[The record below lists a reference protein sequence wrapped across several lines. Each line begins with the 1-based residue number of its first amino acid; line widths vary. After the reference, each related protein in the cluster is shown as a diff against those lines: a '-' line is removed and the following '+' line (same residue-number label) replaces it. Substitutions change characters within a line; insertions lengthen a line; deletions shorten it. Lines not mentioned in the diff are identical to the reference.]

1 MSKIKTPTIK
11 THNLSNLKKI
21 CMILITVFV
30 LFFTILIS
38 LKIGSIEIS
47 FKELI
52 EGLFL
57 NIKSDNFLIIK
68 DLRIPRV
75 LTAVLIGGNLA
86 VAGVL
91 LQTTMKNPLADPGII
106 GISSGASLGAIA
118 VMVVFTNL
126 IKYKIIIAFIGGII
140 AAGLVYLI
148 GEDKGF
154 SPVRI
159 ILAGVCVNSILN
171 ALSSIVTVFDS
182 LGVSSIQTWLLGSLV
197 NVTWNDFKIL
207 ALYTIIGI
215 VLCLFVIKSCD
226 IMALGDKTAQSLGL
240 NINKVRAITSFVAVF
255 LTSISTGVGGVISF
269 VGLVIPH
276 ICRFLIG
283 SSHRFL
289 IPFSYFMGGFLLL
302 VADTVSRNI
311 FRPYEIPVGV
321 TMCLV
326 GGPFFIY
333 ILKRSKR

>member
-1 MSKIKTPTIK
+1 MSKIKTPT
-11 THNLSNLKKI
+11 LSSSKKI
-21 CMILITVFV
+21 CMILTTVFV
-30 LFFTILIS
+30 LCFTILIS
-38 LKIGSIEIS
+38 LRIGSIDVS

-52 EGLFL
+52 DGMFL
-57 NIKSDNFLIIK
+57 NKQSNNFLIIR
-68 DLRIPRV
+68 DLRMPRV
-75 LTAVLIGGNLA
+75 LSAVLIGGNLA
-86 VAGVL
+86 VAGAL

-118 VMVVFTNL
+118 VMVIFTDL

-140 AAGLVYLI
+140 AACLVYLI

-171 ALSSIVTVFDS
+171 ALSSMVTVFNS
-182 LGVSSIQTWLLGSLV
+182 AGVSSIQTWLLGSLV

-207 ALYTIIGI
+207 ALYTIVGI
-215 VLCLFVIKSCD
+215 ALCLLVIKSCD
-226 IMALGDKTAQSLGL
+226 LMGLGDKTAQSLGL
-240 NINKVRAITSFVAVF
+240 NVNRVRVMITFVAVF

-283 SSHRFL
+283 SSHKFL

-311 FRPYEIPVGV
+311 FRPYEIPVGL

-333 ILKRSKR
+333 ILRRSKR

>member
-1 MSKIKTPTIK
+1 MSRIE
-11 THNLSNLKKI
+11 THTLSSSKKI
-21 CMILITVFV
+21 CMILGTVFI
-30 LFFTILIS
+30 LLITILIS
-38 LKIGSIEIS
+38 LRIGSIDVS

-52 EGLFL
+52 DGMFL
-57 NIKSDNFLIIK
+57 NKQSNNFLIIR
-68 DLRIPRV
+68 DLRMPRV
-75 LTAVLIGGNLA
+75 LSAVLIGGNLA
-86 VAGVL
+86 VAGAL

-118 VMVVFTNL
+118 VMVIFTDL

-140 AAGLVYLI
+140 AACLVYLI

-171 ALSSIVTVFDS
+171 ALSSMVTVFNS
-182 LGVSSIQTWLLGSLV
+182 AGVSSIQTWLLGSLV

-207 ALYTIIGI
+207 ALYTIVGI
-215 VLCLFVIKSCD
+215 ALCLLVIKSCD
-226 IMALGDKTAQSLGL
+226 LMGLGDKTAQSLGL
-240 NINKVRAITSFVAVF
+240 NVNRVRVMITFVAVF

-283 SSHRFL
+283 SSHKFL

-311 FRPYEIPVGV
+311 FRPYEIPVGL

-333 ILKRSKR
+333 ILRRSKR

>member
-1 MSKIKTPTIK
+1 MSKIKTPT
-11 THNLSNLKKI
+11 LSNSKKI
-21 CMILITVFV
+21 CMILTTVFV
-30 LFFTILIS
+30 LCFTILIS
-38 LKIGSIEIS
+38 LRIGSIDIS

-52 EGLFL
+52 DGMFL
-57 NIKSDNFLIIK
+57 SKQSNNFLIIR
-68 DLRIPRV
+68 DLRMPRV
-75 LTAVLIGGNLA
+75 LSAVLIGGNLA
-86 VAGVL
+86 VAGAL

-118 VMVVFTNL
+118 VIVIFTDL

-140 AAGLVYLI
+140 AACLVYLI

-171 ALSSIVTVFDS
+171 ALSSMVTVFNS
-182 LGVSSIQTWLLGSLV
+182 AGVSSIQTWLLGSLV

-207 ALYTIIGI
+207 ALYTIVGI
-215 VLCLFVIKSCD
+215 ALCLLVIKSCD
-226 IMALGDKTAQSLGL
+226 LMGLGDKTAQSLGL
-240 NINKVRAITSFVAVF
+240 NVNRVRVMITFVAVF

-283 SSHRFL
+283 SSHKFL

-311 FRPYEIPVGV
+311 FRPYEIPVGL

-333 ILKRSKR
+333 ILRRSKR

>member
-1 MSKIKTPTIK
+1 MSKIKTPT
-11 THNLSNLKKI
+11 LSNSKKI
-21 CMILITVFV
+21 CMILTTVFV
-30 LFFTILIS
+30 LCFTILIS
-38 LKIGSIEIS
+38 LRIGSIDIS

-52 EGLFL
+52 DGMFL
-57 NIKSDNFLIIK
+57 SKQSNNFLIIR
-68 DLRIPRV
+68 DLRMPRV
-75 LTAVLIGGNLA
+75 LSAVLIGGNLA
-86 VAGVL
+86 VAGAL

-118 VMVVFTNL
+118 VMVIFTDL

-140 AAGLVYLI
+140 AACLVYLI

-171 ALSSIVTVFDS
+171 ALSSMVTVFNS
-182 LGVSSIQTWLLGSLV
+182 AGVSSIQTWLLGSLV

-207 ALYTIIGI
+207 ALYTIVGI
-215 VLCLFVIKSCD
+215 ALCLLVIKSCD
-226 IMALGDKTAQSLGL
+226 LMGLGDKTAQSLGL
-240 NINKVRAITSFVAVF
+240 NVNRVRVMITFVAVF

-283 SSHRFL
+283 SSHKFL
-289 IPFSYFMGGFLLL
+289 IPFIYFMGGFLLL

-311 FRPYEIPVGV
+311 FRPYEIPVGL

-333 ILKRSKR
+333 ILRRSKR

>member
-1 MSKIKTPTIK
+1 MSKIKTPT
-11 THNLSNLKKI
+11 LSSSKKI
-21 CMILITVFV
+21 CMILTTVFV
-30 LFFTILIS
+30 LSFTILIS
-38 LKIGSIEIS
+38 LRIGSIDIS

-52 EGLFL
+52 DGMFL
-57 NIKSDNFLIIK
+57 SKQSNNFLIIR
-68 DLRIPRV
+68 DLRMPRV
-75 LTAVLIGGNLA
+75 LSAVLIGGNLA
-86 VAGVL
+86 VAGAL

-118 VMVVFTNL
+118 VMVIFTDL

-140 AAGLVYLI
+140 AACLVYLI

-171 ALSSIVTVFDS
+171 ALSSMVTVFNS
-182 LGVSSIQTWLLGSLV
+182 AGVSSIQTWLLGSLV

-207 ALYTIIGI
+207 ALYTIVGI
-215 VLCLFVIKSCD
+215 ALCLLVIKSCD
-226 IMALGDKTAQSLGL
+226 LMGLGDKTAQSLGL
-240 NINKVRAITSFVAVF
+240 NVNRVRVMITFVAVF

-283 SSHRFL
+283 SSHKFL

-311 FRPYEIPVGV
+311 FRPYEIPVGL

-333 ILKRSKR
+333 ILRRSKR

>member
-1 MSKIKTPTIK
+1 MSKIKTPT
-11 THNLSNLKKI
+11 LSSSKKI
-21 CMILITVFV
+21 CMILTTVFV
-30 LFFTILIS
+30 LCFTILIS
-38 LKIGSIEIS
+38 LRIGSIDIS

-52 EGLFL
+52 DGMFL
-57 NIKSDNFLIIK
+57 SKQSNNFLIIR
-68 DLRIPRV
+68 DLRMPRV
-75 LTAVLIGGNLA
+75 LSAVLIGGNLA
-86 VAGVL
+86 VAGAL

-118 VMVVFTNL
+118 VMVIFTDL

-140 AAGLVYLI
+140 AACLVYLI

-171 ALSSIVTVFDS
+171 ALSSMVTVFNS
-182 LGVSSIQTWLLGSLV
+182 AGVSSIQTWLLGSLV

-207 ALYTIIGI
+207 ALYTIVGI
-215 VLCLFVIKSCD
+215 ALCLLVIKSCD
-226 IMALGDKTAQSLGL
+226 LMGLGDKTAQSLGL
-240 NINKVRAITSFVAVF
+240 NVNRVRVMITFVAVF

-283 SSHRFL
+283 SSHKFL

-311 FRPYEIPVGV
+311 FRPYEIPVGL

-333 ILKRSKR
+333 ILRRSKRK

>member
-1 MSKIKTPTIK
+1 MSKIKTPT
-11 THNLSNLKKI
+11 LSSSKKI
-21 CMILITVFV
+21 CMILTTVFI
-30 LFFTILIS
+30 LCFTILIS
-38 LKIGSIEIS
+38 LRIGSIDVS

-52 EGLFL
+52 DGMFL
-57 NIKSDNFLIIK
+57 NKQSNNFLIIR
-68 DLRIPRV
+68 DLRMPRV
-75 LTAVLIGGNLA
+75 LSAVLIGGNLA
-86 VAGVL
+86 VAGAL

-118 VMVVFTNL
+118 VMVIFTDL

-140 AAGLVYLI
+140 AACLVYLI

-171 ALSSIVTVFDS
+171 ALSSMVTVFNTA
-182 LGVSSIQTWLLGSLV
+182 GVSSIQTWLLGSLV

-207 ALYTIIGI
+207 ALYTIVGI
-215 VLCLFVIKSCD
+215 ALCLLVIKSCD
-226 IMALGDKTAQSLGL
+226 LMGLGDKTAQSLGL
-240 NINKVRAITSFVAVF
+240 NVNRVRVMITFVAVF

-283 SSHRFL
+283 SSHKFL

-311 FRPYEIPVGV
+311 FRPYEIPVGL

-333 ILKRSKR
+333 ILRRSKR

>member
-1 MSKIKTPTIK
+1 MSKIKTPT
-11 THNLSNLKKI
+11 LSSSKKI
-21 CMILITVFV
+21 CMILTTVFV
-30 LFFTILIS
+30 LCFTILIS
-38 LKIGSIEIS
+38 LRIGSIDVS

-52 EGLFL
+52 DGMFL
-57 NIKSDNFLIIK
+57 NKQSNNFLIIR
-68 DLRIPRV
+68 DLRMPRV
-75 LTAVLIGGNLA
+75 LSAVLIGGNLA
-86 VAGVL
+86 VAGAL

-118 VMVVFTNL
+118 VMVIFTDL

-140 AAGLVYLI
+140 AACPVYLI
-148 GEDKGF
+148 GEDKGM

-171 ALSSIVTVFDS
+171 ALSSMVTVFNS
-182 LGVSSIQTWLLGSLV
+182 AGVSSIQTWLLGSLV

-207 ALYTIIGI
+207 ALYTIVGI
-215 VLCLFVIKSCD
+215 ALCLLVIKSCD
-226 IMALGDKTAQSLGL
+226 LMGLGDKTAQSLGL
-240 NINKVRAITSFVAVF
+240 NVNRVRVMITFVAVF

-283 SSHRFL
+283 SSHKFL

-311 FRPYEIPVGV
+311 FRPYEIPVGL

-333 ILKRSKR
+333 ILRRSKR

>member
-1 MSKIKTPTIK
+1 MSRIE
-11 THNLSNLKKI
+11 THTLSSSKKI
-21 CMILITVFV
+21 CMILTTVFV
-30 LFFTILIS
+30 LCFTILIS
-38 LKIGSIEIS
+38 LRIGSIDIS

-52 EGLFL
+52 DGMFL
-57 NIKSDNFLIIK
+57 SKQSNNFLIIR
-68 DLRIPRV
+68 DLRMPRV
-75 LTAVLIGGNLA
+75 LSAVLIGGNLA
-86 VAGVL
+86 VAGAL

-118 VMVVFTNL
+118 VMVIFTDL

-140 AAGLVYLI
+140 AACLVYLI

-171 ALSSIVTVFDS
+171 ALSSMVTVFNS
-182 LGVSSIQTWLLGSLV
+182 AGVSSIQTWLLGSLV

-207 ALYTIIGI
+207 ALYTIVGI
-215 VLCLFVIKSCD
+215 ALCLLVIKSCD
-226 IMALGDKTAQSLGL
+226 LMGLGDKTAQSLGL
-240 NINKVRAITSFVAVF
+240 NVNRVRVMITFVAVF

-283 SSHRFL
+283 SSHKFL

-311 FRPYEIPVGV
+311 FRPYEIPVGL

-333 ILKRSKR
+333 ILRRSKR

>member
-1 MSKIKTPTIK
+1 MSKIKTPT
-11 THNLSNLKKI
+11 LSSSKKI
-21 CMILITVFV
+21 CMILTTVFV
-30 LFFTILIS
+30 LCFTILIS
-38 LKIGSIEIS
+38 LRIGSIDVS

-52 EGLFL
+52 DGMFL
-57 NIKSDNFLIIK
+57 NKQSNNFLIIR
-68 DLRIPRV
+68 DLRMPRV
-75 LTAVLIGGNLA
+75 LSAVLIGGNLA
-86 VAGVL
+86 VAGAL

-118 VMVVFTNL
+118 VMVIFTDL

-140 AAGLVYLI
+140 AACLVYLI

-171 ALSSIVTVFDS
+171 ALSSMVTVFNS
-182 LGVSSIQTWLLGSLV
+182 AGVSSIQTWLLGSLV
-197 NVTWNDFKIL
+197 NVTWNDYKIR
-207 ALYTIIGI
+207 ALYTIVGI
-215 VLCLFVIKSCD
+215 ALCLLVIKSCD
-226 IMALGDKTAQSLGL
+226 LMGLGDKTAQSLGL
-240 NINKVRAITSFVAVF
+240 NVNRVRVMITFVAVF

-283 SSHRFL
+283 SSHKFL

-311 FRPYEIPVGV
+311 FRPYEIPVGL

-333 ILKRSKR
+333 ILRRSKR

>member
-1 MSKIKTPTIK
+1 MSKIKTPT
-11 THNLSNLKKI
+11 LSSSKKI
-21 CMILITVFV
+21 CMILTTVFV
-30 LFFTILIS
+30 LCFTILIS
-38 LKIGSIEIS
+38 LRIGSIDVS

-52 EGLFL
+52 YGMFL
-57 NIKSDNFLIIK
+57 NKQSNNFLIIR
-68 DLRIPRV
+68 DLRMPRV
-75 LTAVLIGGNLA
+75 LSAVLIGGNLA
-86 VAGVL
+86 VAGAL

-118 VMVVFTNL
+118 VMVIFTDL

-140 AAGLVYLI
+140 AACLVYLI

-171 ALSSIVTVFDS
+171 ALSSMVTVFNS
-182 LGVSSIQTWLLGSLV
+182 AGVSSIQTWLLGSLV

-207 ALYTIIGI
+207 ALYTIVGI
-215 VLCLFVIKSCD
+215 ALCLLVIKSCD
-226 IMALGDKTAQSLGL
+226 LMGLGDKTAQSLGL
-240 NINKVRAITSFVAVF
+240 NVNRVRVMITFVAVF

-283 SSHRFL
+283 SSHKFL

-311 FRPYEIPVGV
+311 FRPYEIPVGL

-333 ILKRSKR
+333 ILRRSKR

>member
-1 MSKIKTPTIK
+1 MSKIKTPT
-11 THNLSNLKKI
+11 LSSFKKI
-21 CMILITVFV
+21 CMILTTVFV
-30 LFFTILIS
+30 LCFTILIS
-38 LKIGSIEIS
+38 LRIGSIDVS

-52 EGLFL
+52 DGMFL
-57 NIKSDNFLIIK
+57 NKQSNNFLIIR
-68 DLRIPRV
+68 DLRMPRV
-75 LTAVLIGGNLA
+75 LSAVLIGGNLA
-86 VAGVL
+86 VAGAL

-118 VMVVFTNL
+118 VMVIFTDL

-140 AAGLVYLI
+140 AACLVYLI

-171 ALSSIVTVFDS
+171 ALSSMVTVFNS
-182 LGVSSIQTWLLGSLV
+182 AGVSSIQTWLLGSLV

-207 ALYTIIGI
+207 ALYTIVGI
-215 VLCLFVIKSCD
+215 ALCLLVIKSCD
-226 IMALGDKTAQSLGL
+226 LMGLGDKTAQSLGL
-240 NINKVRAITSFVAVF
+240 NVNRVRVMITFVAVF

-283 SSHRFL
+283 SSHKFL

-311 FRPYEIPVGV
+311 FRPYEIPVGL

-333 ILKRSKR
+333 ILRRSKR

>member
-1 MSKIKTPTIK
+1 MSKIKTPT
-11 THNLSNLKKI
+11 LSSSKKI
-21 CMILITVFV
+21 CMILTTVFV
-30 LFFTILIS
+30 LCFTILIS
-38 LKIGSIEIS
+38 LRIGSIDIS

-52 EGLFL
+52 DGMFL
-57 NIKSDNFLIIK
+57 SKQSNNFLIIR
-68 DLRIPRV
+68 DLRMPRV
-75 LTAVLIGGNLA
+75 LSAVLIGGNLA
-86 VAGVL
+86 VAGAL

-118 VMVVFTNL
+118 VMVIFTDL

-140 AAGLVYLI
+140 AACLVYLI

-171 ALSSIVTVFDS
+171 ALSSMVTVFNS
-182 LGVSSIQTWLLGSLV
+182 AGVSSIQTWLLGSLV

-207 ALYTIIGI
+207 ALYTIVGI
-215 VLCLFVIKSCD
+215 ALCLLVIKSCD
-226 IMALGDKTAQSLGL
+226 LMGLGDKTAQSLGL
-240 NINKVRAITSFVAVF
+240 NVNRVRVMITLVAVF

-283 SSHRFL
+283 SSHKFL

-311 FRPYEIPVGV
+311 FRPYEIPVGL

-333 ILKRSKR
+333 VLRRGKR

>member
-1 MSKIKTPTIK
+1 MSKIKTPT
-11 THNLSNLKKI
+11 LSSSKKI
-21 CMILITVFV
+21 CMILTTVFV
-30 LFFTILIS
+30 LCFTILIS
-38 LKIGSIEIS
+38 LRIGSIDIS

-52 EGLFL
+52 DGMFL
-57 NIKSDNFLIIK
+57 SKQSNNFLIIR
-68 DLRIPRV
+68 DLRMPRV
-75 LTAVLIGGNLA
+75 LSAVLIGGNLA
-86 VAGVL
+86 VAGAL

-118 VMVVFTNL
+118 VMVIFTDL

-140 AAGLVYLI
+140 AACLVYLI

-171 ALSSIVTVFDS
+171 ALSSMVTVFNS
-182 LGVSSIQTWLLGSLV
+182 AGVSSIQTWLLGSLV

-207 ALYTIIGI
+207 ALYTIVGI
-215 VLCLFVIKSCD
+215 ALCLLVIKSCD
-226 IMALGDKTAQSLGL
+226 LMGLGDKTAQSLGL
-240 NINKVRAITSFVAVF
+240 NVNRVRVMITFVAVF

-283 SSHRFL
+283 SSHKFL

-311 FRPYEIPVGV
+311 FRPYEIPVGL

-333 ILKRSKR
+333 ILRRSKR

>member
-1 MSKIKTPTIK
+1 MSKIKTPT
-11 THNLSNLKKI
+11 LSSSKKI
-21 CMILITVFV
+21 CMILTTVFV
-30 LFFTILIS
+30 LCFTILIS
-38 LKIGSIEIS
+38 LRIGSIDVS

-52 EGLFL
+52 DGMFL
-57 NIKSDNFLIIK
+57 NKQSNNFLIIR
-68 DLRIPRV
+68 DLRMPRV
-75 LTAVLIGGNLA
+75 LSAVLIGGNLA
-86 VAGVL
+86 VAGAL

-118 VMVVFTNL
+118 VMVIFTDL

-140 AAGLVYLI
+140 AACLVYLI

-171 ALSSIVTVFDS
+171 ALSSMVTVFNS
-182 LGVSSIQTWLLGSLV
+182 AGVSSIQTWLLGSLV
-197 NVTWNDFKIL
+197 NVTWSDFKIL
-207 ALYTIIGI
+207 ALYTIVGI
-215 VLCLFVIKSCD
+215 ALCLLVIKSCD
-226 IMALGDKTAQSLGL
+226 LMGLGDKTAQSLGL
-240 NINKVRAITSFVAVF
+240 NVNRVRVMITFVAVF

-283 SSHRFL
+283 SSHKFL

-311 FRPYEIPVGV
+311 FRPYEIPVGL

-333 ILKRSKR
+333 ILRRSKI

>member
-1 MSKIKTPTIK
+1 MSKIKTPT
-11 THNLSNLKKI
+11 LSSSKKI
-21 CMILITVFV
+21 CMILTTVFV
-30 LFFTILIS
+30 LCFTILIS
-38 LKIGSIEIS
+38 LRIGSIDIS

-52 EGLFL
+52 DGMFL
-57 NIKSDNFLIIK
+57 SKQSNNFLIIR
-68 DLRIPRV
+68 DLRMPRV
-75 LTAVLIGGNLA
+75 LSAVLIGGNLA
-86 VAGVL
+86 VAGAL

-118 VMVVFTNL
+118 VMVIFTDL

-140 AAGLVYLI
+140 AACLVYLI
-148 GEDKGF
+148 GVDKGF

-171 ALSSIVTVFDS
+171 ALSSMVTVFNS
-182 LGVSSIQTWLLGSLV
+182 AGVSSIQTWLLGSLV

-207 ALYTIIGI
+207 ALYTIVGI
-215 VLCLFVIKSCD
+215 ALCLLVIKSCD
-226 IMALGDKTAQSLGL
+226 LMGLGDKTAQSLGL
-240 NINKVRAITSFVAVF
+240 NVNRVRVMITFVAVF

-283 SSHRFL
+283 SSHKFL

-311 FRPYEIPVGV
+311 FRPYEIPVGL

-333 ILKRSKR
+333 ILRRSKR

>member
-1 MSKIKTPTIK
+1 MSKIKTPT
-11 THNLSNLKKI
+11 LSSSKKI
-21 CMILITVFV
+21 CMILTTVFV
-30 LFFTILIS
+30 LCFTILIS
-38 LKIGSIEIS
+38 LRIGSIDVS

-52 EGLFL
+52 DGMFL
-57 NIKSDNFLIIK
+57 NKQSNNFLIIR
-68 DLRIPRV
+68 DLRMPRV
-75 LTAVLIGGNLA
+75 LSAVLIGGNLA
-86 VAGVL
+86 VAGAL

-118 VMVVFTNL
+118 VMVIFTDL

-140 AAGLVYLI
+140 AACLVYLI

-171 ALSSIVTVFDS
+171 ALSSMVTVFNNA
-182 LGVSSIQTWLLGSLV
+182 GVSSIQTWLLGSLV

-207 ALYTIIGI
+207 SLYTIVGI
-215 VLCLFVIKSCD
+215 ALCLLVIKSCD
-226 IMALGDKTAQSLGL
+226 LMGLGDKTAQSLGL
-240 NINKVRAITSFVAVF
+240 NVNRVRVMITFVAVF

-283 SSHRFL
+283 SSHKFL

-311 FRPYEIPVGV
+311 FRPYEIPVGL

-333 ILKRSKR
+333 ILRRSKR

>member
-1 MSKIKTPTIK
+1 MSKIKTPT
-11 THNLSNLKKI
+11 LSSSKKI
-21 CMILITVFV
+21 CMILTTVFV
-30 LFFTILIS
+30 LCFTILIS
-38 LKIGSIEIS
+38 LRIGSIDVS

-52 EGLFL
+52 DGMFL
-57 NIKSDNFLIIK
+57 SKQSNNFLIIR
-68 DLRIPRV
+68 DLRMPRV
-75 LTAVLIGGNLA
+75 LSAVLIGGNLA
-86 VAGVL
+86 VAGAL

-118 VMVVFTNL
+118 VMVIFTDL

-140 AAGLVYLI
+140 AACLVYLI

-171 ALSSIVTVFDS
+171 ALSSMVTVFNTA
-182 LGVSSIQTWLLGSLV
+182 GVSSIQTWLLGSLV

-207 ALYTIIGI
+207 ALYTIVGI
-215 VLCLFVIKSCD
+215 ALCLLVIKSCD
-226 IMALGDKTAQSLGL
+226 LMGLGDKTAQSLGL
-240 NINKVRAITSFVAVF
+240 NVNRVRVMITFVAVF

-283 SSHRFL
+283 SSHKFL

-311 FRPYEIPVGV
+311 FRPYEIPVGL

-333 ILKRSKR
+333 ILRRSKR

>member
-1 MSKIKTPTIK
+1 MSKIKTPT
-11 THNLSNLKKI
+11 LSSSKKI
-21 CMILITVFV
+21 CMILTTVFV
-30 LFFTILIS
+30 LCFTILIS
-38 LKIGSIEIS
+38 LRIGSIDVS

-52 EGLFL
+52 DGMFL
-57 NIKSDNFLIIK
+57 SKQSNNFLIIR
-68 DLRIPRV
+68 DLRMPRV
-75 LTAVLIGGNLA
+75 LSAVLIGGNLA
-86 VAGVL
+86 VAGAL

-118 VMVVFTNL
+118 VMVIFTNL

-140 AAGLVYLI
+140 AACLVYLI

-171 ALSSIVTVFDS
+171 ALSSMVTVFNS
-182 LGVSSIQTWLLGSLV
+182 AGVSSIQTWLLGSLV

-207 ALYTIIGI
+207 ALYTIVGI
-215 VLCLFVIKSCD
+215 ALCLLVIKSCD
-226 IMALGDKTAQSLGL
+226 LMGLGDKTAQSLGL
-240 NINKVRAITSFVAVF
+240 NVNRVRVMITFVAVF

-283 SSHRFL
+283 SSHKFL

-311 FRPYEIPVGV
+311 FRPYEIPVGL

-333 ILKRSKR
+333 ILRRSKR

>member
-1 MSKIKTPTIK
+1 MSKIKTPT
-11 THNLSNLKKI
+11 LSSYKKI
-21 CMILITVFV
+21 CMILTTVFV
-30 LFFTILIS
+30 LCFTILIS
-38 LKIGSIEIS
+38 LRIGSIDVS

-52 EGLFL
+52 DGMFL
-57 NIKSDNFLIIK
+57 NKQSNNFLIIR
-68 DLRIPRV
+68 DLRMPRV
-75 LTAVLIGGNLA
+75 LSAVLIGGNLA
-86 VAGVL
+86 VAGAL

-118 VMVVFTNL
+118 VMVIFTDL

-140 AAGLVYLI
+140 AACLVYLI

-171 ALSSIVTVFDS
+171 ALSSMVTVFNS
-182 LGVSSIQTWLLGSLV
+182 AGVSSIQTWLLGSLV

-207 ALYTIIGI
+207 ALYTIVGI
-215 VLCLFVIKSCD
+215 ALCLLVIKSCD
-226 IMALGDKTAQSLGL
+226 LMGLGDKTAQSLGL
-240 NINKVRAITSFVAVF
+240 NVNRVRVMITFVAVF

-283 SSHRFL
+283 SSHKFL

-311 FRPYEIPVGV
+311 FRPYEIPVGL

-333 ILKRSKR
+333 ILRRSKR

>member
-1 MSKIKTPTIK
+1 
-11 THNLSNLKKI
+11 
-21 CMILITVFV
+21 MILTTVFV
-30 LFFTILIS
+30 LCFTILIS
-38 LKIGSIEIS
+38 LRIGSIDIS

-52 EGLFL
+52 DGMFL
-57 NIKSDNFLIIK
+57 SKQSNNFLIIR
-68 DLRIPRV
+68 DLRMPRV
-75 LTAVLIGGNLA
+75 LSAVLIGGNLA
-86 VAGVL
+86 VAGAL

-118 VMVVFTNL
+118 VMVIFTDL

-140 AAGLVYLI
+140 AACLVYLI

-171 ALSSIVTVFDS
+171 ALSSMVTVFNS
-182 LGVSSIQTWLLGSLV
+182 AGVSSIQTWLLGSLV

-207 ALYTIIGI
+207 ALYTIVGI
-215 VLCLFVIKSCD
+215 ALCLLVIKSCD
-226 IMALGDKTAQSLGL
+226 LMGLGDKTAQSLGL
-240 NINKVRAITSFVAVF
+240 NVNRVRVMITFVAVF

-283 SSHRFL
+283 SSHKFL

-311 FRPYEIPVGV
+311 FRPYEIPVGL
-321 TMCLV
+321 TICLV
-326 GGPFFIY
+326 GGPFLIY
-333 ILKRSKR
+333 ILIRSKR

>member
-1 MSKIKTPTIK
+1 MSKIKTPT
-11 THNLSNLKKI
+11 LSSSKKI
-21 CMILITVFV
+21 CMILTTVFV
-30 LFFTILIS
+30 LCFTILIS
-38 LKIGSIEIS
+38 LRIGSIDIS

-52 EGLFL
+52 DGMFL
-57 NIKSDNFLIIK
+57 SKQSNNFLIIR
-68 DLRIPRV
+68 DLRMPRV
-75 LTAVLIGGNLA
+75 LSAVLIGGNLA
-86 VAGVL
+86 VAGAL

-118 VMVVFTNL
+118 VMVIFTDL

-140 AAGLVYLI
+140 AACLVYLI

-154 SPVRI
+154 LPVRI

-171 ALSSIVTVFDS
+171 ALSSMVTVFNS
-182 LGVSSIQTWLLGSLV
+182 AGVSSIQTWLLGSLV

-207 ALYTIIGI
+207 ALYTIVGI
-215 VLCLFVIKSCD
+215 ALCLLVIKSCD
-226 IMALGDKTAQSLGL
+226 LMGLGDKTAQSLGL
-240 NINKVRAITSFVAVF
+240 NVNRVRVMITFVAVF
-255 LTSISTGVGGVISF
+255 LTSISTGVGGVLSF

-283 SSHRFL
+283 SSHKFL

-311 FRPYEIPVGV
+311 FRPYEIPVGL

-333 ILKRSKR
+333 ILRRSKR

>member
-1 MSKIKTPTIK
+1 MSKIKTPT
-11 THNLSNLKKI
+11 LSSSKKI
-21 CMILITVFV
+21 CMILTTVFV
-30 LFFTILIS
+30 LCFTILIS
-38 LKIGSIEIS
+38 LRIGSIDIS

-52 EGLFL
+52 DGMFL
-57 NIKSDNFLIIK
+57 SKQSNNFLIIR
-68 DLRIPRV
+68 DLRMPRV
-75 LTAVLIGGNLA
+75 LSAVLIGGNLA
-86 VAGVL
+86 VAGAL

-118 VMVVFTNL
+118 VMVIFTDL

-140 AAGLVYLI
+140 AACLVYLI

-171 ALSSIVTVFDS
+171 ALSSMVTVFNS
-182 LGVSSIQTWLLGSLV
+182 AGVSSIQTWLLGSLV

-207 ALYTIIGI
+207 ALYTIVGI
-215 VLCLFVIKSCD
+215 ILCLLVIKSCD
-226 IMALGDKTAQSLGL
+226 LMGLGDKTAQSLGL
-240 NINKVRAITSFVAVF
+240 NVNRVRVMITFVAVF

-283 SSHRFL
+283 SSHKFL

-311 FRPYEIPVGV
+311 FRPYEIPVGL

-333 ILKRSKR
+333 ILRRSKR

>member
-1 MSKIKTPTIK
+1 MSKIKTPT
-11 THNLSNLKKI
+11 LSSYKKI
-21 CMILITVFV
+21 CMILTTVFV
-30 LFFTILIS
+30 LCFTILIS
-38 LKIGSIEIS
+38 LRIGSIDVS

-52 EGLFL
+52 DGMFL
-57 NIKSDNFLIIK
+57 NKQSNNFLIIR
-68 DLRIPRV
+68 DLRMPRV
-75 LTAVLIGGNLA
+75 LSAVLIGGNLA
-86 VAGVL
+86 VAGAL

-118 VMVVFTNL
+118 VMVIFTDL

-140 AAGLVYLI
+140 AACLVYLI

-171 ALSSIVTVFDS
+171 ALSSMVTVFNS
-182 LGVSSIQTWLLGSLV
+182 AGVSSIQTWLLGSLV

-207 ALYTIIGI
+207 ALYTIVGI
-215 VLCLFVIKSCD
+215 ALCLLVIKSCD
-226 IMALGDKTAQSLGL
+226 LMGLGDKTAQSLGL
-240 NINKVRAITSFVAVF
+240 NVNRVRDMITFVAVF

-283 SSHRFL
+283 SSHKFL

-311 FRPYEIPVGV
+311 FRPYEIPVGL

-333 ILKRSKR
+333 ILRRSKR

>member
-1 MSKIKTPTIK
+1 MSKIKTPT
-11 THNLSNLKKI
+11 LSSSKKI
-21 CMILITVFV
+21 CMILTTVFV
-30 LFFTILIS
+30 LCFTILIS
-38 LKIGSIEIS
+38 LRIGSIDIS

-52 EGLFL
+52 DGMFL
-57 NIKSDNFLIIK
+57 SKQSNNFLIIR
-68 DLRIPRV
+68 DLRMPRV
-75 LTAVLIGGNLA
+75 LSAVLIGGNLA
-86 VAGVL
+86 VAGAL

-118 VMVVFTNL
+118 VMVIFTDL

-140 AAGLVYLI
+140 AACLVYLI

-171 ALSSIVTVFDS
+171 AL
-182 LGVSSIQTWLLGSLV
+182 
-197 NVTWNDFKIL
+197 
-207 ALYTIIGI
+207 YTIVGI
-215 VLCLFVIKSCD
+215 ALCLLVIKSCD
-226 IMALGDKTAQSLGL
+226 LMGLGDKTAQSLGL
-240 NINKVRAITSFVAVF
+240 NVNRVRVMITFVAVF

-283 SSHRFL
+283 SSHKFL

-311 FRPYEIPVGV
+311 FRPYEIPVGL

-333 ILKRSKR
+333 ILRRSKR

>member
-1 MSKIKTPTIK
+1 MSKIKTPT
-11 THNLSNLKKI
+11 LSSSKKI
-21 CMILITVFV
+21 CMILTTVFV
-30 LFFTILIS
+30 LCFTILIS
-38 LKIGSIEIS
+38 LRIGSIDIS

-52 EGLFL
+52 DGMFL
-57 NIKSDNFLIIK
+57 SKQSNNFLIIR
-68 DLRIPRV
+68 DLRMPRV
-75 LTAVLIGGNLA
+75 LSAVLIGGNLA
-86 VAGVL
+86 VAGAL

-106 GISSGASLGAIA
+106 GITSGASLGAIA
-118 VMVVFTNL
+118 VMVIFTDI

-140 AAGLVYLI
+140 AACLVYLI

-171 ALSSIVTVFDS
+171 ALSSMVTVFNS
-182 LGVSSIQTWLLGSLV
+182 AGVSSIQTWLLGSLV

-207 ALYTIIGI
+207 ALYTIVGI
-215 VLCLFVIKSCD
+215 ALCLLVIKSCD
-226 IMALGDKTAQSLGL
+226 LMGLGDKTAQSLGL
-240 NINKVRAITSFVAVF
+240 NVNRVRVMITFVAVF

-283 SSHRFL
+283 SSHKFL

-311 FRPYEIPVGV
+311 FRPYEIPVGL

-333 ILKRSKR
+333 ILRRSKR

>member
-1 MSKIKTPTIK
+1 MSKIKTPT
-11 THNLSNLKKI
+11 LSSSKKI
-21 CMILITVFV
+21 CMILTTVFV
-30 LFFTILIS
+30 LCFTILIS
-38 LKIGSIEIS
+38 LRIGSIDIS

-52 EGLFL
+52 DGMFL
-57 NIKSDNFLIIK
+57 SKQSNNFLIIR
-68 DLRIPRV
+68 DIRMPRV
-75 LTAVLIGGNLA
+75 LSAVLIGGNLA
-86 VAGVL
+86 VAGAL

-118 VMVVFTNL
+118 VMVIFTDL

-140 AAGLVYLI
+140 AACLVYLI

-171 ALSSIVTVFDS
+171 ALSSMVTVFNS
-182 LGVSSIQTWLLGSLV
+182 AGVSSIQTWLLGSLV

-207 ALYTIIGI
+207 ALYTIVGI
-215 VLCLFVIKSCD
+215 ALCLLVIKSCD
-226 IMALGDKTAQSLGL
+226 LMGLGDKTAQSLGL
-240 NINKVRAITSFVAVF
+240 NVNRVRVMITFVAVF

-283 SSHRFL
+283 SSHKFL

-311 FRPYEIPVGV
+311 FRPYEIPVGL

-333 ILKRSKR
+333 ILRRSKR

>member
-1 MSKIKTPTIK
+1 MSKIKTPT
-11 THNLSNLKKI
+11 LSNSKKI
-21 CMILITVFV
+21 CMILTTVFV
-30 LFFTILIS
+30 LCFTILIS
-38 LKIGSIEIS
+38 LRIGSIDIS

-52 EGLFL
+52 DGMFL
-57 NIKSDNFLIIK
+57 SKQSNNFLIIR
-68 DLRIPRV
+68 DLRMPRV
-75 LTAVLIGGNLA
+75 LSAVLIGGNLA
-86 VAGVL
+86 VAGAL
-91 LQTTMKNPLADPGII
+91 LQTTMKNPLADHGII

-118 VMVVFTNL
+118 VMVIFTDL

-140 AAGLVYLI
+140 AACLVYLI

-171 ALSSIVTVFDS
+171 ALSSMVTVFNS
-182 LGVSSIQTWLLGSLV
+182 AGVSSIQTWLLGSLV

-207 ALYTIIGI
+207 ALYTIVGI
-215 VLCLFVIKSCD
+215 ALCLLVIKSCD
-226 IMALGDKTAQSLGL
+226 LMGLGDKTAQSLGL
-240 NINKVRAITSFVAVF
+240 NVNRVRVMITFVAVF

-283 SSHRFL
+283 SSHKFL

-311 FRPYEIPVGV
+311 FRPYEIPVGL

-333 ILKRSKR
+333 ILRRSKR

>member
-1 MSKIKTPTIK
+1 MSRIE
-11 THNLSNLKKI
+11 THTLSSSKKI
-21 CMILITVFV
+21 CMILGTVFI
-30 LFFTILIS
+30 LLITILIS
-38 LKIGSIEIS
+38 LRIGSIDIS

-52 EGLFL
+52 DGMFL
-57 NIKSDNFLIIK
+57 SKQSNNFLIIR
-68 DLRIPRV
+68 DLRMPRV
-75 LTAVLIGGNLA
+75 LSAVLIGGNLA
-86 VAGVL
+86 VAGAL

-118 VMVVFTNL
+118 VMVIFTDL

-140 AAGLVYLI
+140 AACLVYLI

-171 ALSSIVTVFDS
+171 ALSSMVTVFNS
-182 LGVSSIQTWLLGSLV
+182 AGVSSIQTWLLGSLV

-207 ALYTIIGI
+207 ALYTIVGI
-215 VLCLFVIKSCD
+215 ALCLLVIKSCD
-226 IMALGDKTAQSLGL
+226 LMGLGDKTAQSLGL
-240 NINKVRAITSFVAVF
+240 NVNRVRVMITFVAVF

-283 SSHRFL
+283 SSHKFL

-311 FRPYEIPVGV
+311 FRPYEIPVGL

-333 ILKRSKR
+333 ILRRSKR

>member
-1 MSKIKTPTIK
+1 MSKIKTPT
-11 THNLSNLKKI
+11 LSSSKKI
-21 CMILITVFV
+21 CMILTTVFV
-30 LFFTILIS
+30 LCFTILIS
-38 LKIGSIEIS
+38 LRIGSIDIS

-52 EGLFL
+52 DGMFL
-57 NIKSDNFLIIK
+57 SKQSNNFLIIR
-68 DLRIPRV
+68 DLRMPRV
-75 LTAVLIGGNLA
+75 LSAVLIGGNLA
-86 VAGVL
+86 VAGAL

-118 VMVVFTNL
+118 VMVIFTDL

-140 AAGLVYLI
+140 AACLVYLI

-159 ILAGVCVNSILN
+159 ILAGVCVNSVLN
-171 ALSSIVTVFDS
+171 ALSSMVTVFNS
-182 LGVSSIQTWLLGSLV
+182 AGVSSIQTWLLGSLV

-207 ALYTIIGI
+207 ALYTIVGI
-215 VLCLFVIKSCD
+215 ALCLLVIKSCD
-226 IMALGDKTAQSLGL
+226 LMGLGDKTAQSLGL
-240 NINKVRAITSFVAVF
+240 NVNRVRVMITFVAVF

-283 SSHRFL
+283 SSHKFL

-311 FRPYEIPVGV
+311 FRPYEIPVGL

-333 ILKRSKR
+333 ILRRSKR

>member
-1 MSKIKTPTIK
+1 MSKIKTPT
-11 THNLSNLKKI
+11 LSNSKKI
-21 CMILITVFV
+21 CMILTTVFV
-30 LFFTILIS
+30 LCFTILIS
-38 LKIGSIEIS
+38 LRIGSIDIS

-52 EGLFL
+52 DGMFL
-57 NIKSDNFLIIK
+57 SKQSNNFLIIR
-68 DLRIPRV
+68 DPRV
-75 LTAVLIGGNLA
+75 LSAVLIGGNLA
-86 VAGVL
+86 VAGAL

-118 VMVVFTNL
+118 VMVIFTDL

-140 AAGLVYLI
+140 AACLVYLI

-171 ALSSIVTVFDS
+171 ALSSMVTVFNS
-182 LGVSSIQTWLLGSLV
+182 AGVSSIQTWLLGSLV

-207 ALYTIIGI
+207 ALYTIVGI
-215 VLCLFVIKSCD
+215 ALCLLVIKSCD
-226 IMALGDKTAQSLGL
+226 LMGLGDKTAQSLGL
-240 NINKVRAITSFVAVF
+240 NVNRVRVMITFVAVF

-283 SSHRFL
+283 SSHKFL

-311 FRPYEIPVGV
+311 FRPYEIPVGL

-333 ILKRSKR
+333 ILRRSKR

>member
-1 MSKIKTPTIK
+1 MSKIKTPT
-11 THNLSNLKKI
+11 LSSSKKI
-21 CMILITVFV
+21 CMILTTVFV
-30 LFFTILIS
+30 LCFTILIS
-38 LKIGSIEIS
+38 LRIGSIDVS

-52 EGLFL
+52 DGMFL
-57 NIKSDNFLIIK
+57 NKQSNNFLIIR
-68 DLRIPRV
+68 DLRMPRV
-75 LTAVLIGGNLA
+75 LSAVLIGGNLA
-86 VAGVL
+86 VAGAL

-118 VMVVFTNL
+118 VMVIFTNL

-140 AAGLVYLI
+140 AACLVYLI

-171 ALSSIVTVFDS
+171 ALSSMATVFNS
-182 LGVSSIQTWLLGSLV
+182 AGVSSIQTWLLGSLV
-197 NVTWNDFKIL
+197 NITWNDFKIL
-207 ALYTIIGI
+207 ALYTIVGI
-215 VLCLFVIKSCD
+215 ALCLLVIKSCD
-226 IMALGDKTAQSLGL
+226 LMGLGDKTAQSLGL
-240 NINKVRAITSFVAVF
+240 NVNRVRVMITFVAVF

-283 SSHRFL
+283 SSHKFL

-311 FRPYEIPVGV
+311 FRPYEIPVGL

-333 ILKRSKR
+333 ILRRSKR

>member
-1 MSKIKTPTIK
+1 MSKIETPT
-11 THNLSNLKKI
+11 LSSSKKI
-21 CMILITVFV
+21 CMILATVFV
-30 LFFTILIS
+30 LCFTRLIS
-38 LKIGSIEIS
+38 LRIGSIDIS

-52 EGLFL
+52 EGMLL
-57 NIKSDNFLIIK
+57 NKQSNNFLIIR
-68 DLRIPRV
+68 DLRMPRV
-75 LTAVLIGGNLA
+75 LSAVLIGGNLA
-86 VAGVL
+86 VAGAL

-118 VMVVFTNL
+118 VMVIFTDL

-140 AAGLVYLI
+140 AACLVYLI

-171 ALSSIVTVFDS
+171 ALSSMVTVFNS
-182 LGVSSIQTWLLGSLV
+182 AGVSSIQTWLLGSLV

-207 ALYTIIGI
+207 ALYTIVGI
-215 VLCLFVIKSCD
+215 ILCLLVIKSCD
-226 IMALGDKTAQSLGL
+226 LMGLGDKTAQSLGL
-240 NINKVRAITSFVAVF
+240 NVNRVRVMITFVAVF

-283 SSHRFL
+283 SSHKFL

-311 FRPYEIPVGV
+311 FRPYEIPVGL

-333 ILKRSKR
+333 ILRRSKR

>member
-1 MSKIKTPTIK
+1 MSKIKTPT
-11 THNLSNLKKI
+11 LSSFKKI
-21 CMILITVFV
+21 CMILTTVFV
-30 LFFTILIS
+30 LCFTILIS
-38 LKIGSIEIS
+38 LRIGSIDIS

-52 EGLFL
+52 DGMFL
-57 NIKSDNFLIIK
+57 SKQSNNFLIIR
-68 DLRIPRV
+68 DLRMPRV
-75 LTAVLIGGNLA
+75 LSAVLIGGNLA
-86 VAGVL
+86 VAGAL

-118 VMVVFTNL
+118 VMVIFTNL

-140 AAGLVYLI
+140 AACLVYLI

-171 ALSSIVTVFDS
+171 ALSSMVTVFNS
-182 LGVSSIQTWLLGSLV
+182 AGVSSIQTWLLGSLV

-207 ALYTIIGI
+207 ALYTIVGI
-215 VLCLFVIKSCD
+215 ALCLLVIKSCD
-226 IMALGDKTAQSLGL
+226 LMGLGDKTAQSLGL
-240 NINKVRAITSFVAVF
+240 NVNRVRVMITFVAVF

-283 SSHRFL
+283 SSHKFL

-311 FRPYEIPVGV
+311 FRPYEIPVGL

-333 ILKRSKR
+333 ILRRSKR

>member
-1 MSKIKTPTIK
+1 MSKIETPT
-11 THNLSNLKKI
+11 LSSSKKI
-21 CMILITVFV
+21 CMILATVFV
-30 LFFTILIS
+30 LCFTILIS
-38 LKIGSIEIS
+38 LRIGSIDIS

-52 EGLFL
+52 EGMFL
-57 NIKSDNFLIIK
+57 NRQSNNFLIIR
-68 DLRIPRV
+68 DLRMPRV
-75 LTAVLIGGNLA
+75 LSAVLIGGNLA
-86 VAGVL
+86 VAGAL

-118 VMVVFTNL
+118 VMVIFTDL

-140 AAGLVYLI
+140 AACLVYLI

-171 ALSSIVTVFDS
+171 ALSSMVTVFNS
-182 LGVSSIQTWLLGSLV
+182 AGVSSIQTWLLGSLV

-207 ALYTIIGI
+207 ALYTIVGI
-215 VLCLFVIKSCD
+215 ILCLLVIKSCD
-226 IMALGDKTAQSLGL
+226 LMGLGDKTAQSLGL
-240 NINKVRAITSFVAVF
+240 NINRVRVMITFVAVF

-283 SSHRFL
+283 SSHKFL

-311 FRPYEIPVGV
+311 FRPYEIPVGL

-333 ILKRSKR
+333 ILRRSKR

>member
-1 MSKIKTPTIK
+1 MSKIETPT
-11 THNLSNLKKI
+11 LSSSKKI
-21 CMILITVFV
+21 CMILATVFV
-30 LFFTILIS
+30 LCFTILIS
-38 LKIGSIEIS
+38 LRIGSIDIS

-52 EGLFL
+52 EGMLL
-57 NIKSDNFLIIK
+57 NKQSNNFLIIR
-68 DLRIPRV
+68 DLRMPRV
-75 LTAVLIGGNLA
+75 LSAVLIGGNLA
-86 VAGVL
+86 VAGAL

-118 VMVVFTNL
+118 VMVIFTDL

-140 AAGLVYLI
+140 AACLVYLI

-171 ALSSIVTVFDS
+171 ALSSMMTVFNS
-182 LGVSSIQTWLLGSLV
+182 SGVSTIQTWLLGSLV

-207 ALYTIIGI
+207 ALYTIVGI
-215 VLCLFVIKSCD
+215 ILCLLVIKSCD
-226 IMALGDKTAQSLGL
+226 LMGLGDKTAQSLGL
-240 NINKVRAITSFVAVF
+240 NVNRVRVMITFVAVF

-283 SSHRFL
+283 SSHKFL

-311 FRPYEIPVGV
+311 FRPYEIPVGL

-333 ILKRSKR
+333 ILRRSKR

>member
-1 MSKIKTPTIK
+1 MSKIKTPT
-11 THNLSNLKKI
+11 LSSSKKI
-21 CMILITVFV
+21 CMILTTVFV
-30 LFFTILIS
+30 LCFTILIS
-38 LKIGSIEIS
+38 LRIGSIDIS

-52 EGLFL
+52 DGMFL
-57 NIKSDNFLIIK
+57 SKQSNNFLIIRN
-68 DLRIPRV
+68 LRMPRV
-75 LTAVLIGGNLA
+75 LSAVLIGGNLA
-86 VAGVL
+86 VAGAL

-118 VMVVFTNL
+118 VMVIFTDL

-140 AAGLVYLI
+140 AACLVYLI

-171 ALSSIVTVFDS
+171 ALSSMVTVFNS
-182 LGVSSIQTWLLGSLV
+182 AGVSSIQTWLLGSLV

-207 ALYTIIGI
+207 ALYTIVGI
-215 VLCLFVIKSCD
+215 ALCLLVIKSCD
-226 IMALGDKTAQSLGL
+226 LMGLGDKTAQSLGL
-240 NINKVRAITSFVAVF
+240 NVNRVRVMITFVAVF

-283 SSHRFL
+283 SSHKFL

-311 FRPYEIPVGV
+311 FRPYEIPVGL

-333 ILKRSKR
+333 ILRRSKR

>member
-1 MSKIKTPTIK
+1 MSKIKTPT
-11 THNLSNLKKI
+11 LSSSKKI
-21 CMILITVFV
+21 CMILTTVFV
-30 LFFTILIS
+30 LCFTILIS
-38 LKIGSIEIS
+38 LRIGSIDVS

-52 EGLFL
+52 DGMFL
-57 NIKSDNFLIIK
+57 NKQSNNFLIIR
-68 DLRIPRV
+68 DLKMPRV
-75 LTAVLIGGNLA
+75 LSAVLIGGNLA
-86 VAGVL
+86 VAGAL

-118 VMVVFTNL
+118 VMVIFTNL

-140 AAGLVYLI
+140 AACLVYLI

-171 ALSSIVTVFDS
+171 ALSSMATVFNS
-182 LGVSSIQTWLLGSLV
+182 AGVSSIQTWLLGSLV

-207 ALYTIIGI
+207 ALYTIVGI
-215 VLCLFVIKSCD
+215 ALCLLVIKSCD
-226 IMALGDKTAQSLGL
+226 LMGLGDKTAQSLGL
-240 NINKVRAITSFVAVF
+240 NVNRVRVMITFVAVF

-283 SSHRFL
+283 SSHKFL

-311 FRPYEIPVGV
+311 FRPYEIPVGL

-333 ILKRSKR
+333 ILRRSKR

>member
-1 MSKIKTPTIK
+1 MSKIKTPT
-11 THNLSNLKKI
+11 LSNSKKI
-21 CMILITVFV
+21 CMILTTVFV
-30 LFFTILIS
+30 LCFTILIS
-38 LKIGSIEIS
+38 LRIGSIDIS

-52 EGLFL
+52 DGMFL
-57 NIKSDNFLIIK
+57 SKQSNNFLIIR
-68 DLRIPRV
+68 DLRMPRV
-75 LTAVLIGGNLA
+75 LSAVLIGGNLA
-86 VAGVL
+86 VAGAL

-118 VMVVFTNL
+118 VMVIFTDL

-140 AAGLVYLI
+140 AACLVYLI

-171 ALSSIVTVFDS
+171 ALSSMVTVFNS
-182 LGVSSIQTWLLGSLV
+182 AGVSSIQTWLLGSLV

-207 ALYTIIGI
+207 ALYTIVGI
-215 VLCLFVIKSCD
+215 ALCLLVIKSCD
-226 IMALGDKTAQSLGL
+226 LMGLGDKTAQSLGL
-240 NINKVRAITSFVAVF
+240 NVNRVRVMITFVAVF

-283 SSHRFL
+283 SSHKFL
-289 IPFSYFMGGFLLL
+289 IPFRYFMGGFLLL

-311 FRPYEIPVGV
+311 FRPYEIPVGL

-333 ILKRSKR
+333 ILRRSKR